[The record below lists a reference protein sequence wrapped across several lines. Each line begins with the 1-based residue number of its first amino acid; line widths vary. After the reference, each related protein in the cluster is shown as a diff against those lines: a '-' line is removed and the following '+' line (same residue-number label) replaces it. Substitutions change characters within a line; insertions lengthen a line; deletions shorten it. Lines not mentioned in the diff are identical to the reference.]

1 MDNNGYFPYQDMI
14 PDIADGLTPIQRT
27 LFNAVKILDD
37 ACMLQYV
44 QTILKEMVQTAYI
57 VGCAIDRKID
67 IGTPYDKITD
77 TALKSPL
84 SDIYYDAVIGLAA
97 EWRIPY
103 PLIDY
108 RGNFGSLQG
117 DPPASMLY
125 TQIKQSDFAK
135 FAIDSYDG
143 IDDTAVGSA
152 LDITLPFRFPNLLI
166 NGFVFHGS
174 NEFAAFFAPH
184 NIVDSCDAVLAYLR
198 NPRISIRKL
207 MTYLKGPDFPTGGLI
222 ESGTLL
228 EIYKTGYGNID
239 VFADVI
245 MDDFLETNPRDIS
258 ILYFRTPY
266 MADFRQIKQELDLII
281 SSHSI
286 NGLVDARYEYK
297 DFLNQG
303 FCVYIEKSVDM
314 ISTVKEI
321 YNMTHLKNKITVSN
335 LAYVDGIPQ
344 RLNLKDMIRI
354 FIDNRLRVISSYE
367 SGSYIKKEAGLR
379 YMTDLRDI
387 LNFIKYD
394 LKDIKEKY
402 QTPRKTQ
409 IIYSID
415 DYLNTLLCRNL
426 T

>member
-44 QTILKEMVQTAYI
+44 QTIFKEMVQTAYI

-174 NEFAAFFAPH
+174 NEFSAFFAPH

-239 VFADVI
+239 VFADVCQN
-245 MDDFLETNPRDIS
+245 ESACS
-258 ILYFRTPY
+258 IGHLCAAVFERALPNHAGLLVADHRAERSIKEALNIAKVRIARQNFWQRRAWYF
-266 MADFRQIKQELDLII
+266 
-281 SSHSI
+281 
-286 NGLVDARYEYK
+286 
-297 DFLNQG
+297 
-303 FCVYIEKSVDM
+303 EKFEKFV
-314 ISTVKEI
+314 V
-321 YNMTHLKNKITVSN
+321 V
-335 LAYVDGIPQ
+335 VQ
-344 RLNLKDMIRI
+344 RL
-354 FIDNRLRVISSYE
+354 
-367 SGSYIKKEAGLR
+367 
-379 YMTDLRDI
+379 
-387 LNFIKYD
+387 
-394 LKDIKEKY
+394 
-402 QTPRKTQ
+402 
-409 IIYSID
+409 
-415 DYLNTLLCRNL
+415 
-426 T
+426 

>member
-14 PDIADGLTPIQRT
+14 PDIADGLTPIQRIV
-27 LFNAVKILDD
+27 FNAIKILDD
-37 ACMLQYV
+37 AEMLQYV
-44 QTILKEMVQTAYI
+44 QTIFKGMVQTANI
-57 VGCAIDRKID
+57 VGSAINRKID
-67 IGTPYDKITD
+67 ITTPYDEITD
-77 TALKSPL
+77 TAVKSPL
-84 SDIYYDAVIGLAA
+84 SNLYYYEIVTLAA
-97 EWRIPY
+97 KWLIPY

-108 RGNFGSLQG
+108 QGNFGSLQG
-117 DPPASMLY
+117 DAPASMLY
-125 TQIKQSDFAK
+125 TQIKQSDFVK
-135 FAIDSYDG
+135 FATEPYD
-143 IDDTAVGSA
+143 V
-152 LDITLPFRFPNLLI
+152 DIATKKFSDLNRPLFFRIPNLLI

-245 MDDFLETNPRDIS
+245 MDDFLEANPRDIS
-258 ILYFRTPY
+258 RLYFRTPY

-303 FCVYIEKSVDM
+303 FCVDIEKSVDM
-314 ISTVKEI
+314 IAAVKEI
-321 YNMTHLKNKITVSN
+321 YNMTHLKNRITVNN

-344 RLNLKDMIRI
+344 RLDLKDMIRLFVDKYVQAI
-354 FIDNRLRVISSYE
+354 SYCYPDDNIEPKTYLKRDLIDAE
-367 SGSYIKKEAGLR
+367 E
-379 YMTDLRDI
+379 T
-387 LNFIKYD
+387 
-394 LKDIKEKY
+394 Y
-402 QTPRKTQ
+402 QTSRKTQ
-409 IIYSID
+409 IIHSID
-415 DYLNTLLCRNL
+415 DYLTMSLCRNWA
-426 T
+426 